1 MRRFFYIIM
10 VLILYSLLNASC
22 DFAESVYI
30 KNCSK
35 DSLWILSGYTTSEY
49 GDNHLNLR
57 CNCHER
63 GGTFKVVP
71 PDSSSKCLISEVNT
85 TFDYI
90 IESHGPLHIF
100 IYNKDTLVFYGVDA
114 LDNNKYLVE
123 YVINSSKIAATT
135 YKEKEE
141 LRYPPTKEMI
151 DAGVKVFYPD
161 DTSPSPNHLESR
173 R

>member
-100 IYNKDTLVFYGVDA
+100 IYNKDTLDFYGVDA

-123 YVINSSKIAATT
+123 YVFKSGKIADSNSSI
-135 YKEKEE
+135 Y
-141 LRYPPTKEMI
+141 YPPTKEMI
-151 DAGVKVFYPD
+151 NKGVEVYYPED
-161 DTSPSPNHLESR
+161 VLPGPDHR
-173 R
+173 